1 MTLEA
6 QTETRIGPF
15 AVGER
20 PTDLLITFQ
29 DSAGTALDL
38 SSYDTFDTVI
48 TRVDGDDIAGQGAG
62 TTALNTDGT
71 DGVVSYAWTAADHA
85 TAGFFRMQVW
95 AGVAATP
102 RLFASDVYAFYVEQ
116 VTVGPSI

>member
-20 PTDLLITFQ
+20 PTDLLVTFQ
-29 DSAGTALDL
+29 DSAGVALDL
-38 SSYDTFDTVI
+38 SGYDTFDTVI
-48 TRVDGDDIAGQGAG
+48 TRVDEDDIAGQGGG
-62 TTALNTDGT
+62 TTALNGDGT
-71 DGVVSYAWTAADHA
+71 DGVVKYPWVGADHA

-102 RLFASDVYAFYVEQ
+102 RLFASDVYAYYVEQ
-116 VTVGPSI
+116 VTAAPSI